1 MKNFAILLIGLITLS
16 STTFAT
22 TTTTSETTARYN
34 AVYDGSRYIFVEN
47 GIEFSVFPD
56 GEFDFYIPE
65 IVQGVNINAG
75 NVGISF
81 NTGYNYDPFVQ
92 YDQFGAVIQIEN
104 TPVFYDDFGRLV
116 QAGDVRINYR
126 RNRIVNVG
134 GLFVHYNNFGAF
146 SHYTGFVNIYN
157 RNYVFHPY
165 HNFFYRPVFNRCL
178 VWTTPYRQFYNPL
191 RFNYAFHRN
200 NYARGFR
207 NGYANARRDFRR
219 PNTGRVAHNN
229 GRRDNVDRNNV
240 AFRNTRSDRAT
251 KRGNRGYVSNNAR
264 DGRNGVRGD
273 ARDGRSG
280 VRGDARDGRNGVRG
294 DARDG
299 RNGVRGDAR
308 VNRTN
313 PRGIA
318 ANSNRKDRAI
328 KGTTSRATKPNSRGT
343 NRSVRGNAT
352 TRSNRATTTKRNNT
366 NRKATS
372 NRSTPQRRATSK
384 PSTSRN
390 MRATSSKSR
399 NTSSRATSRS
409 TSSRSK
415 ASSRSNTSR
424 SSRATKSK
432 SSNGRRG

>member
-1 MKNFAILLIGLITLS
+1 MKKFAILLIGLITLS
-16 STTFAT
+16 STTFA

-240 AFRNTRSDRAT
+240 AFRNTRSDRAL
-251 KRGNRGYVSNNAR
+251 KRGNRGTVSNNTR
-264 DGRNGVRGD
+264 EGRT
-273 ARDGRSG
+273 G
-280 VRGDARDGRNGVRG
+280 VRGDARDGRNRVRG

-299 RNGVRGDAR
+299 RNRVRGDAR
-308 VNRTN
+308 GNRTN

-318 ANSNRKDRAI
+318 ANSNREDRAI
-328 KGTTSRATKPNSRGT
+328 KGTTSRVTKPNSRGT
-343 NRSVRGNAT
+343 NRTLRSNAT

-372 NRSTPQRRATSK
+372 NRSTPQRRAASK

-390 MRATSSKSR
+390 TKATSNKNR
-399 NTSSRATSRS
+399 NTSSRAASRS